1 MNHKSNTYLPC
12 TEGLLHNSL
21 HVSFW
26 CLVGTSHRH
35 TGVGTMEESEETWLP
50 HEQDEVMD
58 EAEWRSESAT
68 MKLFRRPL
76 AALPF
81 RGEVVPSSSIRSAA
95 IKCPEK
101 KQCEGRAHSL
111 KVQSTVKESHGSR
124 HLKIQLLA
132 THPQTR
138 KQGEMNGCC
147 LAHFLFHLGPS
158 NQTTNQSI

>member
-1 MNHKSNTYLPC
+1 
-12 TEGLLHNSL
+12 
-21 HVSFW
+21 
-26 CLVGTSHRH
+26 
-35 TGVGTMEESEETWLP
+35 
-50 HEQDEVMD
+50 
-58 EAEWRSESAT
+58 

-95 IKCPEK
+95 IKNAQK
-101 KQCEGRAHSL
+101 KSNVSEGRAHSL

-158 NQTTNQSI
+158 T